1 MDNWNTINSIINQTA
16 HIQKIAS
23 SIHTPE
29 AIRAQETLISAVAN
43 YSALEVIAQPKNFL
57 NAYFNATSYY
67 NAHTTYEM
75 VQNISGALQALS
87 VHTMYVANI
96 SLSDNEEEIEQ
107 EDVKL
112 ANEKIV
118 SEILLPDSKKNIDI
132 SNAAIIKLSPIND
145 NVLCHLA
152 ENPRELYSLSSGD
165 FEEVMARIYSKL
177 GYDVERTKATRDGGK
192 DLIIRKREILG
203 DFVYYVECK
212 KYSSSRPIGVG
223 IVRELVGTI
232 TTDKV
237 NGGILAT
244 TSFFSPDAIKFVTDN
259 NFNYQIQ
266 MQDYEYIQNLL
277 KKVN

>member
-1 MDNWNTINSIINQTA
+1 MDNMNLINSIINQA
-16 HIQKIAS
+16 AYIQKIAS
-23 SIHTPE
+23 AIHTPE
-29 AIRAQETLISAVAN
+29 AIRAQEALLSVVTK
-43 YSALEVIAQPKNFL
+43 YSALDVIAQPKNFL
-57 NAYFNATSYY
+57 NAYLNATSYY

-107 EDVKL
+107 KDVKL

-145 NVLCHLA
+145 NVLRHLA
-152 ENPRELYSLSSGD
+152 ENPQELYNLSGGD
-165 FEEVMARIYSKL
+165 FEEVMEKIYSKL

-212 KYSSSRPIGVG
+212 KYSSNKPIGVG
-223 IVRELVGTI
+223 IVKNLACTI
-232 TTDKV
+232 NDDGV

-244 TSFFSPDAIKFVTDN
+244 TSFFTSDAIKHIKD
-259 NFNYQIQ
+259 YKYGYRIQ
-266 MQDYEYIQNLL
+266 MHDYNTIRMLL
-277 KKVN
+277 NNIV